1 MNILKAKIEARAAMY
16 VRVAALGEITKVE
29 KRDWTAEETT
39 AFEGL
44 ETEIRTITAEIT
56 TLQAQE
62 RAAAI
67 TAARAAG
74 TPVQGAVSAGDEKD
88 LATYS
93 LRKALLSLSTQNGKM
108 EGIELEMHQ
117 QAESEAR
124 SIAGVTSEGGVMI
137 PQLVLNRMYA
147 KRALDP
153 ATGNGAN
160 LYGEDALGYV
170 EALRPLSVALRL
182 GAEYMAGMTNEFKI
196 PRENAVYVP
205 TFKDTQAEAT
215 ASNPTLSKASFK
227 ANRATGFMDV
237 DRQLLVQTSGAVEAR
252 MRNQLILGH
261 AQLLDAVAFTGS
273 GSGAEPTGIFN
284 DADIPVLTIGTNG
297 GSITKVLI
305 ETLVQRLEEANAM
318 NDNVRFI
325 LSPVLKRILKALTI
339 DSGSGQFVLDRLT
352 NTIDSIE
359 AISTNFV
366 PKNIVKGTGTAL
378 TAAILGDFRACSY
391 AQWGGT
397 EIIVDNLT
405 QALKGN
411 IRYIPIQYVDF
422 HVVQP
427 GLFQVIKDITT
438 V

>member
-1 MNILKAKIEARAAMY
+1 
-16 VRVAALGEITKVE
+16 
-29 KRDWTAEETT
+29 
-39 AFEGL
+39 
-44 ETEIRTITAEIT
+44 
-56 TLQAQE
+56 
-62 RAAAI
+62 
-67 TAARAAG
+67 
-74 TPVQGAVSAGDEKD
+74 
-88 LATYS
+88 
-93 LRKALLSLSTQNGKM
+93 
-108 EGIELEMHQ
+108 
-117 QAESEAR
+117 
-124 SIAGVTSEGGVMI
+124 
-137 PQLVLNRMYA
+137 
-147 KRALDP
+147 
-153 ATGNGAN
+153 
-160 LYGEDALGYV
+160 
-170 EALRPLSVALRL
+170 
-182 GAEYMAGMTNEFKI
+182 
-196 PRENAVYVP
+196 
-205 TFKDTQAEAT
+205 
-215 ASNPTLSKASFK
+215 LSKASFK

-261 AQLLDAVAFTGS
+261 AQLLDAVAFTGT

-284 DADIPVLTIGTNG
+284 DADIPVLSIGTNG